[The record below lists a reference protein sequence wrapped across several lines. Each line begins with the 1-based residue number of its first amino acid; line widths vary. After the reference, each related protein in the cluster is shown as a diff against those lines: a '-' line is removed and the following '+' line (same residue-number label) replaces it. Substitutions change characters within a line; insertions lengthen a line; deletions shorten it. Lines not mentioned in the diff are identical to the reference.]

1 MANSKLLD
9 GKFYETNPL
18 FTSTSVITEFIK
30 PLKKLN
36 LSYFTFDRHYIDN
49 SRISLTTSVDW
60 IRHYWEYKLYE
71 NSIFEKDHLKFSG
84 GHVLWSWLSREPV
97 YSTASLYGIDHGITI
112 TEKHEDYCDF
122 LNFGSV
128 NDDSVTSEHLIK
140 NLPFLYQFTAFF
152 KYRMK
157 DLISNAENHKFHVA
171 IPPRDNSSRNEPDAE
186 IDGKIFFQSM
196 DQKSPSRIYLN
207 DDFESSYLTKKE
219 FELASLLIR
228 GFNSSAAAAK
238 LGVSND
244 AVNKHVKNLK
254 RKLNCSTLCELGFA
268 MSKIGG
274 GITYHL
280 SNRERNTVVDG
291 LD

>member
-1 MANSKLLD
+1 MTKSELLD
-9 GKFYETNPL
+9 EKFYETNPL
-18 FTSTSVITEFIK
+18 FTSTNAIIEFTK

-49 SRISLTTSVDW
+49 SRISLTSSVDW

-71 NSIFEKDHLKFSG
+71 KSIFEKDHLKFSG

-112 TEKHEDYCDF
+112 TEKHDDYCDF
-122 LNFGSV
+122 LNFGSIN
-128 NDDSVTSEHLIK
+128 NDAITSEYLIN

-157 DLISNAENHKFHVA
+157 GLITEAEKHKFRVS
-171 IPPRDNSSRNEPDAE
+171 IPQSDYDGPIKLDAE
-186 IDGKIFFQSM
+186 IDGKIFCQSM
-196 DQKSPSRIYLN
+196 DQKSTSRIYLG
-207 DDFESSYLTKKE
+207 DDFENSYLTKKE

-228 GFNSSAAAAK
+228 GFNSSEAAAK

-244 AVNKHVKNLK
+244 TVNKHIKNIK
-254 RKLNCSTLCELGFA
+254 IKLNCGTLCELGFA
-268 MSKIGG
+268 ISKIGG
-274 GITYHL
+274 SIAYHL
-280 SNRERNTVVDG
+280 KNG
-291 LD
+291 K

>member
-1 MANSKLLD
+1 MTNSELLD
-9 GKFYETNPL
+9 DKFYETNPL
-18 FTSTSVITEFIK
+18 FTSTSAIIEFTK

-49 SRISLTTSVDW
+49 SRISLTSSVDW

-71 NSIFEKDHLKFSG
+71 KSVFERDHLKFSG

-112 TEKHEDYCDF
+112 AEKHGDYCDF

-128 NDDSVTSEHLIK
+128 NNDAVTSEYLIK

-157 DLISNAENHKFHVA
+157 DLISNAEKNKFKVSV
-171 IPPRDNSSRNEPDAE
+171 PQCDNISRIKLDAE
-186 IDGKIFFQSM
+186 IDGKIFCQSM
-196 DQKSPSRIYLN
+196 DQKNTSRIYLG
-207 DDFESSYLTKKE
+207 DDFKNSYLTRKE
-219 FELASLLIR
+219 FELANLLIH
-228 GFNSSAAAAK
+228 GLNASAAAAK

-244 AVNKHVKNLK
+244 TVNKHIKNLK
-254 RKLNCSTLCELGFA
+254 AKLNCSTLCELGFA

-274 GITYHL
+274 GISYNL
-280 SNRERNTVVDG
+280 KIWK
-291 LD
+291 